1 MMSSSNISNPK
12 SSNPDRCIHVKALY
26 DLKDMIDGYLKRDIP
41 DITKEKLRETLRSI
55 EDMPECES
63 TR

>member
-12 SSNPDRCIHVKALY
+12 SNSHCIHVKALY

-41 DITKEKLRETLRSI
+41 DITKEKLRETIRSI
-55 EDMPECES
+55 EDLPACE
-63 TR
+63 